1 MGAGSDPAG
10 LVRVPAQ
17 KGASDRPLYG
27 LRRPHWLA
35 VGLLG
40 TYLRLALS

>member
-1 MGAGSDPAG
+1 MGAGAIQPG
-10 LVRVPAQ
+10 WFVPAH
-17 KGASDRPLYG
+17 KGASGRPLYG